1 MSSKRAHA
9 GFTLV
14 EMIIAIVIIGV
25 GLAGV
30 LTAFNINVRSSADP
44 MVRKQMLAAADELLE
59 EILLK
64 PFAVSGVAPV
74 NALVACGAAGAARTA
89 FDDVRDYA
97 GYATTGIC
105 DIDGAAV
112 AGLGTYDLAVAITT
126 PNLTDGTTAV
136 ASLRVAVTVT
146 HGTEA
151 LTLVGWRTNYGS

>member
-1 MSSKRAHA
+1 MCSKRQR

-14 EMIIAIVIIGV
+14 EMIIAIVVIGV

-30 LTAFNINVRSSADP
+30 LAAFNINVRSSADP
-44 MVRKQMLAAADELLE
+44 LVRKQMLAVAEELLE

-64 PFAVSGVAPV
+64 PYAVTGAAPANV
-74 NALVACGAAGAARTA
+74 LAACGTAGSIRTA

-105 DIDGAAV
+105 DIDGNAV
-112 AGLGTYDLAVAITT
+112 AGLASYNLSVAT
-126 PNLTDGTTAV
+126 NAA
-136 ASLRVAVTVT
+136 ASLTNGTIAVTAIRVAVTVT
-146 HGTEA
+146 HGAES

>member
-1 MSSKRAHA
+1 MFIRRQA

-14 EMIIAIVIIGV
+14 EMIIAIVVIGV

-44 MVRKQMLAAADELLE
+44 LVRKQMLAVAEEILE

-64 PFAVSGVAPV
+64 PFAVSGTAPA
-74 NALVACGAAGAARTA
+74 NAPVACGAAGSARTA

-105 DIDGAAV
+105 DIDGNAV
-112 AGLGTYDLAVAITT
+112 AGLGGYDLTVAT
-126 PNLTDGTTAV
+126 NAAASLTDGTTAV
-136 ASLRVAVTVT
+136 TAIRVAVTVT
-146 HGTEA
+146 HGAQTM
-151 LTLVGWRTNYGS
+151 TLVGWRTNYGA

>member
-1 MSSKRAHA
+1 MSIRRAA

-44 MVRKQMLAAADELLE
+44 MVRKQMIAAAEGMLE

-64 PFAVSGVAPV
+64 PFAVSGVAPT
-74 NALVACGAAGAARTA
+74 NALVACGSAGAARMA
-89 FDDVRDYA
+89 FNDVRDYA

-112 AGLGTYDLAVAITT
+112 AGLGTYNLAVAIAS

-136 ASLRVAVTVT
+136 ASLRVAVTVAQ
-146 HGTEA
+146 GTET
-151 LTLVGWRTNYGS
+151 LTLVGWRTDYGS